1 MKGQALQYGSS
12 NVWIGAAVAI
22 LAILAGVAAHVLL
35 APVVGDRVAFLVFV
49 PAVVLASAHSGLAP
63 GALAAMLGVWCGL
76 FLAQRHGP
84 VAIVMGCTEIP
95 LGLQGAARVEGLDLL
110 DPARVLA
117 AALAS
122 RAYRGSARLPS

>member
-1 MKGQALQYGSS
+1 M
-12 NVWIGAAVAI
+12 AI
-22 LAILAGVAAHVLL
+22 LATLAGVAAHVLL

-84 VAIVMGCTEIP
+84 INNADVASAVVFAGVAAAIVVGGESFQLI
-95 LGLQGAARVEGLDLL
+95 
-110 DPARVLA
+110 
-117 AALAS
+117 AS
-122 RAYRGSARLPS
+122 NSARRRSALSCAGKAASMESTVSVPA